1 MAANESVNSQPTE
14 LEAIVNRWLVDYY
27 VSLAQELFEKELYA
41 DFIDVRTVIDSK
53 WQTASHF

>member
-53 WQTASHF
+53 